1 MPHARRT
8 ERLINLQATVGTFL
22 GGEAGS
28 RLLQQL
34 RMPLCGASL
43 LRSLRAQ
50 ATEHDPTPRVL
61 GVDDW
66 AIKKGRSYGTILVDL
81 EKHKVVDLLSD
92 RSAAALELW
101 LRNSPGVEIIVRDRF
116 YDYTVGAQAGAPHAT
131 QVADRWHLLHNLQEM
146 LERWLATVYA
156 TLRRL
161 PIAPELQGEVEKLLA
176 RRHRTSRPTRAA
188 KEAAANNQ
196 AKRFERF
203 KEVKALYTSGMPLLT
218 ISQKLV

>member
-43 LRSLRAQ
+43 LQSIRAQ
-50 ATEHDPTPRVL
+50 STEHYSTPRVL

-66 AIKKGRSYGTILVDL
+66 AIRKGRSYGTILVDL
-81 EKHKVVDLLSD
+81 EKHQVVDLLSD

-101 LRNSPGVEIIVRDRF
+101 LRDSPGVEVIVRDRS
-116 YDYTVGAQAGAPHAT
+116 YDWLR
-131 QVADRWHLLHNLQEM
+131 QV
-146 LERWLATVYA
+146 
-156 TLRRL
+156 
-161 PIAPELQGEVEKLLA
+161 
-176 RRHRTSRPTRAA
+176 
-188 KEAAANNQ
+188 
-196 AKRFERF
+196 
-203 KEVKALYTSGMPLLT
+203 
-218 ISQKLV
+218 ISD